1 MFLFRLLSTQCL
13 LLYSK
18 TLRTLRSFLPVCCWQ
33 WSYANFSALSQ
44 PYDSLL
50 YLDHLRT
57 TKQMQAGQDG
67 NISLASKP
75 ISVQSHRFRE
85 LYFSFFS
92 PVLVFWTSFSPSY
105 HASSA
110 FMEDFGAFF
119 FLPEVC
125 NTSLPQASTF
135 VFKILPWKIPFAFK
149 TKQHSFSSLNIWM
162 VWLTFTLQRPI
173 ACEKVLSSKIHR
185 WMNTYI
191 YIWLYTS

>member
-1 MFLFRLLSTQCL
+1 MFLFRLLSAQCL

-44 PYDSLL
+44 PCDSLL

-57 TKQMQAGQDG
+57 TKMQAGQDG

-75 ISVQSHRFRE
+75 ISIQSHRFRE

-125 NTSLPQASTF
+125 NSKARLPQASTF
-135 VFKILPWKIPFAFK
+135 VFKLLPWKIPFAFK

-162 VWLTFTLQRPI
+162 VWLTFTLQRPVKK
-173 ACEKVLSSKIHR
+173 CWVQRYTDEWIH
-185 WMNTYI
+185 I